1 MCRPLAD
8 VLEDVAAAVGG
19 LSSLDHAKT
28 LVTAALSKGLS
39 ATEIVERGVRPGL
52 EMVGKKYE
60 ADEYF
65 LSELL
70 YAGSLVS
77 DLLAMLKPSM
87 GGQLLERKG
96 TIVLGTVRGDIHD
109 IGKNIFKMLAE
120 SAGFEV
126 HDLGVDVE
134 SSAFIAE
141 IRRSSP
147 KVLGLSALLT
157 TTLAEMKNTVD
168 ALRAADIRDGLK
180 VLLGG
185 NAVNREFA
193 SEIGADAAALDAVE
207 GLENCKM
214 WAKK

>member
-1 MCRPLAD
+1 MAD
-8 VLEDVAAAVGG
+8 VLEDVAAAISG
-19 LSSLDHAKT
+19 LDSLDHAKA

-52 EMVGKKYE
+52 EIIGKKYE

-87 GGQLLERKG
+87 GDQLLEQKG

-141 IRRSSP
+141 IRKSSP
-147 KVLGLSALLT
+147 QVLGLSALLT
-157 TTLAEMKNTVD
+157 TTLAEMKNTLD
-168 ALRAADIRDGLK
+168 ALRTAEVRDGLK

-185 NAVNREFA
+185 NAVNRDFA
-193 SEIGADAAALDAVE
+193 SEIGADTAALDAVE

>member
-1 MCRPLAD
+1 
-8 VLEDVAAAVGG
+8 VLEDVAAAISG
-19 LSSLDHAKT
+19 LDSLDHAKA

-52 EMVGKKYE
+52 EIIGKKYE

-87 GGQLLERKG
+87 GDQLLEQKG

-134 SSAFIAE
+134 SSVFIAE
-141 IRRSSP
+141 IRKSSP
-147 KVLGLSALLT
+147 QVLGLSALLT
-157 TTLAEMKNTVD
+157 TTLAEMKNTLD
-168 ALRAADIRDGLK
+168 ALRTAEVRDGLK

-185 NAVNREFA
+185 NAVNRDFA
-193 SEIGADAAALDAVE
+193 SEIGADTAALDAVE

>member
-8 VLEDVAAAVGG
+8 LLEDLAAAVGG
-19 LSSLDHAKT
+19 LGSLDHAKT

-39 ATEIVERGVRPGL
+39 TTEIVERGVRPGL

-60 ADEYF
+60 TGEYF

-87 GGQLLERKG
+87 GDQLLERKG
-96 TIVLGTVRGDIHD
+96 AIVLGTVRGDIHD
-109 IGKNIFKMLAE
+109 IGKNIFKMLADT
-120 SAGFEV
+120 AGFEV

-141 IRRSSP
+141 IRTSSP

-168 ALRAADIRDGLK
+168 ALRAADVRGGLK

-185 NAVNREFA
+185 NAVKREFA
-193 SEIGADAAALDAVE
+193 SEIGADAAALDVVE
-207 GLENCKM
+207 GLETCKM
-214 WAKK
+214 WVKK